1 MTEATIGFS
10 PEGQFRR
17 KLTDKIHN
25 GLKCYEIV
33 DGEITGMSIVP
44 NPANQMKAKIIS
56 DKERTIGGVIIVPD
70 KMIYRINPITGEQYY
85 IYFTKAVIQILFEK
99 YNEDISWKMEDRIAL
114 VNLYADGDKTIE
126 EMSTILKRDPEKVAN
141 RIIKEGEGFRDMVI
155 VTMAKN
161 GKNLNS
167 IAMRLDI
174 SVEELKEIIKEK
186 GGRIYKK

>member
-1 MTEATIGFS
+1 MKEGVTGFS
-10 PEGQFRR
+10 PEGQFKQ

-33 DGEITGMSIVP
+33 DGEITGMSLVP
-44 NPANQMKAKIIS
+44 NPANEMKAKIIS
-56 DKERTIGGVIIVPD
+56 DNERIIGGVIIAPD

-85 IYFTKAVIQILFEK
+85 IYFTIEVIQILFEK
-99 YNEDISWKMEDRIAL
+99 YNEDISWKMVDRITL

-126 EMSTILKRDPEKVAN
+126 EMATILKRDPEKVAN
-141 RIIKEGEGFRDMVI
+141 RIIKEGEGFRDIVI

-161 GKNLNS
+161 GKTLNS